1 MPNAADL
8 DEALA
13 VAGKLTPLPAA
24 KHSISIFH
32 PLPPRFLDLLLHFQ
46 SESTNFLF
54 RVPLGNPTFNG
65 L

>member
-13 VAGKLTPLPAA
+13 VAGKLTPYRPPT
-24 KHSISIFH
+24 
-32 PLPPRFLDLLLHFQ
+32 PLASSTLTYVFLTLLLHFQ
-46 SESTNFLF
+46 SNQQFESSI
-54 RVPLGNPTFNG
+54 RNPTFNG